1 MSLLYYIS
9 FALLLI
15 VVFIILKIFK
25 TGPIQ
30 LLIVP
35 SIMIVGVIWIL
46 SLFTNIYSL
55 ISRKYKKIILL
66 PILQQ
71 IDGFD
76 NYNFK
81 SRDYRTQMLSHE
93 SSDKNED
100 VMVFRRSNF
109 TLYCE
114 EFLSKVPLTKNSNKY
129 VILLKFQLDK
139 PLGYQLLFSN
149 DYNLDAAGYYSI
161 ELSRFNPYYS
171 LFNNACV
178 DESTHIAL
186 SNLYKSLIE
195 IFDSNIRLLVDN
207 DVICLY
213 YYSKSN
219 NFEIKVTDS
228 DYEAKLK
235 SDFKLLNQI
244 MDAADLIDSFTK
256 DKYSLIVPKPS
267 TDMMIEDVLTSD
279 IKEITSKSSRFI
291 RIMVV
296 VIVILLIIFSYLLLF
311 KIAVWMEDGGP
322 MNIWWMGGLFVL
334 LSIPLYTSRLLN
346 FFIPKKIFKT
356 IGERF
361 NRTFVK
367 FRRRRQKKYKNTK
380 IFKFFKSDYF
390 KANSAVC
397 KFDNYNLYLFNDE
410 CFTGTLMEFEFNT
423 RILEDVALIANNSE
437 MKIVLGATNTVIDNR
452 IKDCILAVLDYLH
465 SFNPSLSL
473 NVVLQRKLV
482 QIYVPTSG
490 YVDLRMGLF
499 ENPDYELTAQ
509 NAVQISRMIRAA
521 DKFVDTYN
529 NLNIATR

>member
-1 MSLLYYIS
+1 M
-9 FALLLI
+9 
-15 VVFIILKIFK
+15 
-25 TGPIQ
+25 
-30 LLIVP
+30 
-35 SIMIVGVIWIL
+35 
-46 SLFTNIYSL
+46 
-55 ISRKYKKIILL
+55 

-129 VILLKFQLDK
+129 VVLLKFQLDK

-161 ELSRFNPYYS
+161 ELSKFNPYYS

-367 FRRRRQKKYKNTK
+367 FRRRRQKKNKNTK

-423 RILEDVALIANNSE
+423 RILEDVALIVNNSE

-473 NVVLQRKLV
+473 NVVLQRNLV
-482 QIYVPTSG
+482 QIYVPSSG

-499 ENPDYELTAQ
+499 EKPDYELTAQ

-521 DKFVDTYN
+521 DKFVDSYN